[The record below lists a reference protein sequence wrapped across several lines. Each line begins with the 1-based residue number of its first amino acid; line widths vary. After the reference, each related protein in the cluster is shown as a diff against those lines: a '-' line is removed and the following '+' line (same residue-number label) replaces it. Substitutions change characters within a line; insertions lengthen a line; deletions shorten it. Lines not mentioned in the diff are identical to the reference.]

1 MWIEWACWGG
11 GLLSLA
17 VLIGLVKRALNF
29 GTFLRME
36 LKESNPEVA
45 CCSGHSS
52 RISVIIPSRN
62 EERFIEHSARHA
74 LSSQYSQ
81 LELILVDD
89 RSRDRTSEVMEHL
102 AKEDSRIRVTSVR
115 ELPAGWTGKAHALWH
130 GSRLSSGDIL
140 VFTDADS
147 VLSSSTLSL
156 TLDYLI
162 SNDLAML
169 SLAPGFVI
177 RGFIED
183 VMHPYLAMGL
193 LFFYPLKDV
202 NDIDKPDALAS
213 GCYIMI
219 TKQAYEAIG
228 GWAAFRDE
236 ITEDIAMSKAVKAHG
251 LKLATLRGD
260 DLVQTKPF
268 ESLSELF
275 HFWKRSYYGGL
286 GRNSWRTFRLTL
298 IFLLLLTVLVSCP
311 VSGIVWLVRGSSPGT
326 SFMFA
331 SSFLVVAA
339 MVVPHGIFL
348 ARSGGKLSYSLAAP
362 VGVAFAACVAVS
374 TLASLIFG
382 NGITWRGMIY
392 K

>member
-11 GLLSLA
+11 GLLSIA

-36 LKESNPEVA
+36 LKGSNPKAV

-62 EERFIEHSARHA
+62 EERFIERSARHV
-74 LSSQYSQ
+74 LSSQYSH

-89 RSRDRTSEVMEHL
+89 RSQDRTAKVMEHL
-102 AKEDSRIRVTSVR
+102 AKEDPRVSVISVR
-115 ELPAGWTGKAHALWH
+115 ELPAGWTGKAHALWQ
-130 GSRLSSGDIL
+130 GGRLSSGDIL

-147 VLSSSTLSL
+147 VFSPSALST
-156 TLDYLI
+156 TLDYFI

-169 SLAPGFVI
+169 SLAPGFVV

-183 VMHPYLAMGL
+183 VIHPFLAMGL

-202 NDIDKPDALAS
+202 SDASKPAALAS

-236 ITEDIAMSKAVKAHG
+236 ITEDIAMSKAMKAHG
-251 LKLATLRGD
+251 LKLATLRGE

-268 ESLSELF
+268 ENLSELF

-286 GRNSWRTFRLTL
+286 GRNPWKTLRLTL
-298 IFLLLLTVLVSCP
+298 IFLLLSTIIVSCP
-311 VSGIVWLVRGSSPGT
+311 MSGILWLVRGLSSGA

-331 SSFLVVAA
+331 SSLLVALAV
-339 MVVPHGIFL
+339 VVPHGIFL
-348 ARSGGKLSYSLAAP
+348 ARYGGKLSYSLAAP
-362 VGVAFAACVAVS
+362 VGVVFAAYVAAS
-374 TLASLIFG
+374 TLRSLIFG
-382 NGITWRGMIY
+382 NGIRWRGMIY